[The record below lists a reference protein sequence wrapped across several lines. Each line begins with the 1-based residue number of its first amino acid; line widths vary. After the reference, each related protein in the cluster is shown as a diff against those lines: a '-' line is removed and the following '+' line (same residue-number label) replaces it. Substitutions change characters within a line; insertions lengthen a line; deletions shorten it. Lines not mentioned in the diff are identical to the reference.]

1 MKPLLTIFASLL
13 LIQAVSAQSDSGYY
27 DIGRM
32 QLKKEFTQVTIIEA
46 ADLARIPFL
55 SVSDVIRSR
64 ANGALTQKDQMVY
77 VVDGITVT
85 DIDAYNIQDIGDI
98 TIIRN
103 ALANQN
109 GAGNLQLLALVRTK
123 QWKEGAKHIMFSAMG
138 AALHRKVVT
147 KISGHNQQTEHVFSG
162 NFQQYAL
169 TLRGGN
175 QQISYGGSISFV
187 HDALPRGNNKDSLY
201 DKKIP
206 GIDRIKLNLWAKF
219 VLNKN
224 NVLSGHFNYVPQ
236 VEASHR
242 RETDIYQ
249 YTDDI
254 IKDRE
259 YWVNPY
265 ISLET
270 RIPDFLFNRFTL
282 SYVNGRILDSTNIR
296 TERDDLRIRNNRSK
310 DSTRAEVIQ
319 FNDNLAFVRKAGN
332 WQIEPSLNINFQKA
346 FYRRAEA
353 AEDYWENPFVYHSYS
368 YSISSRLGQTL
379 TATPS
384 LAVSYGSF
392 FLLQGGVLLDG
403 SKFIESG
410 YQNTRSYPFL
420 NGAVNLAGLLK
431 QGASFDWK
439 ISGSYSER
447 FSGLDGIFQVSDFNH
462 SLVLPKALVPDPYS
476 LGVPS
481 TIPPENTFATQWQ
494 VGTSISIL
502 KERIRINYNYLQVEE
517 RQLIRVSL
525 PPTVPMPDRIAW
537 GKYQRK
543 QQHLS
548 IEGDIVQTETLTLN
562 SGLSVNVLIDSSA
575 YEGFPPS
582 SLLVFTDRPLTGGWF
597 NHVRYKKFSAGVDL
611 VFLLNHDER
620 SLGSMGELLVKKY
633 NTLQLSSLFFAY
645 HVSSRRFDGELFVS
659 SRNLID
665 SAIYPVSP
673 DNKKYFGGGFKVS
686 L

>member
-1 MKPLLTIFASLL
+1 MKPLLTIFTSLL
-13 LIQAVSAQSDSGYY
+13 LIQSVSAQSDSGYY

-46 ADLARIPFL
+46 TDLARIPSL
-55 SVSDVIRSR
+55 SVSEVIRSWT
-64 ANGALTQKDQMVY
+64 NGALTQKDQMVY

-85 DIDAYNIQDIGDI
+85 DIDAYNIQDIEDI

-123 QWKEGAKHIMFSAMG
+123 QWKEGAKHITFSAMG

-147 KISGHNQQTEHVFSG
+147 KISGYNQQTEHVFSG

-175 QQISYGGSISFV
+175 QQISYGGSIGFV
-187 HDALPRGNNKDSLY
+187 HDALPRRNNKDSLY

-206 GIDRIKLNLWAKF
+206 GIDRIKFNLWARF

-242 RETDIYQ
+242 RKTDIYQ

-282 SYVNGRILDSTNIR
+282 SYVNGRILDSTNTR
-296 TERDDLRIRNNRSK
+296 TERDDLRIRNNQLK

-319 FNDNLAFVRKAGN
+319 FNDNLVFVRKAGN

-346 FYRRAEA
+346 FYRKATA
-353 AEDYWENPFVYHSYS
+353 AADYWENPFAYHSYS
-368 YSISSRLGQTL
+368 YSTSSRLGQKL

-403 SKFIESG
+403 AKFIESA

-420 NGAVNLAGLLK
+420 NGAVNLARLLK
-431 QGASFDWK
+431 KEPSFDWK
-439 ISGSYSER
+439 IFGSYSER
-447 FSGLDGIFQVSDFNH
+447 FSGFDGIFQVSDFNH
-462 SLVLPKALVPDPYS
+462 SLLLPKALVPDPYS
-476 LGVPS
+476 FGIPTNL
-481 TIPPENTFATQWQ
+481 PPENQFATQWQ

-502 KERIRINYNYLQVEE
+502 KERIRINYNYLQAEE
-517 RQLIRVSL
+517 RQLIGVSV
-525 PPTVPMPDRIAW
+525 PPTVPMPDRIVW
-537 GKYQRK
+537 GKYLRN
-543 QQHLS
+543 QQYFS
-548 IEGDIVQTETLTLN
+548 IEMDIVKNDNLTWN
-562 SGLSVNVLIDSSA
+562 SGLFMYILRNLSS
-575 YEGFPPS
+575 YEGSPPS
-582 SLLVFTDRPLTGGWF
+582 SLLVFKDRPLTGGWV
-597 NHVRYKKFSAGVDL
+597 NRIRYKRFSAGVDL
-611 VFLLNHDER
+611 VCLLNHEER

-645 HVSSRRFDGELFVS
+645 HVSSRRFDGELFIS